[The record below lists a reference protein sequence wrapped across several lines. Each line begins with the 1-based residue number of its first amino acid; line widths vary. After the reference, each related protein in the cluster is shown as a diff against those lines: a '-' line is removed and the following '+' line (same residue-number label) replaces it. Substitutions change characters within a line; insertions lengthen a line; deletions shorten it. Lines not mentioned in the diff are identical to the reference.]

1 MDCEQALA
9 LLTADID
16 RETQP
21 DESVRLRAHLQE
33 CAACRASAD
42 AFRLQDADLRRL
54 FASRRRA
61 AAGVADRV
69 IARLAAPP
77 VPRGHRLPWLPIL
90 VAAAAGFL
98 LAVLVFRPSERGAD
112 RIARGERNVLEP
124 QGQGQSP
131 AAAHE
136 TDGIVRAV
144 AKNAVGF

>member
-42 AFRLQDADLRRL
+42 AFRLQDAHLRRL

-69 IARLAAPP
+69 IARLVAPP
-77 VPRGHRLPWLPIL
+77 VPRGRRLPWLPIL

-98 LAVLVFRPSERGAD
+98 LALLDFPPFERVAGRVPLCD
-112 RIARGERNVLEP
+112 RNCP
-124 QGQGQSP
+124 
-131 AAAHE
+131 
-136 TDGIVRAV
+136 
-144 AKNAVGF
+144 

>member
-54 FASRRRA
+54 FTSRRRA
-61 AAGVADRV
+61 AAGVAERV
-69 IARLAAPP
+69 IAELAASP
-77 VPRGHRLPWLPIL
+77 VRGRRHLPWLPIL

-98 LAVLVFRPSERGAD
+98 FAALVFRPWERGPD
-112 RIARGERNVLEP
+112 R
-124 QGQGQSP
+124 
-131 AAAHE
+131 
-136 TDGIVRAV
+136 
-144 AKNAVGF
+144 